1 MAPIHDG
8 MEYQL
13 LEECAMKIDLGPSS
27 FNLPRD
33 GVVSLREA
41 AGARVVCLSGAVWL
55 TQQGSDEDVILEAGE
70 RFRIA
75 NTGLTLITALR
86 GSELCVVQPCT
97 TGSELMRRIRTLLPG
112 SLSRMLPS
120 T

>member
-1 MAPIHDG
+1 
-8 MEYQL
+8 
-13 LEECAMKIDLGPSS
+13 MKIDLGPSS

-33 GVVSLREA
+33 GVVSLRQG
-41 AGARVVCLSGAVWL
+41 AGARIVCVTGAVWL
-55 TQQGSDEDVILEAGE
+55 TQEGAEEDVILQAGE

-75 NTGLTLITALR
+75 NAGLTLITALR

-112 SLSRMLPS
+112 SLSRMLAS